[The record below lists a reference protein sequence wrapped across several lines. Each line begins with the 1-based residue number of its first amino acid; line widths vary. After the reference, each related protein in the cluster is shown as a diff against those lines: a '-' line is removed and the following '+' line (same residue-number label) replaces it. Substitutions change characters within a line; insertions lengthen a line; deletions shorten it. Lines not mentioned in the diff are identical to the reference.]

1 METRKQK
8 GLPRA
13 IREADLSRVA
23 PAVETYRK
31 ALGTLPKAAVLKLLD
46 PLSQTYLPPVG
57 SQG

>member
-23 PAVETYRK
+23 PAGETYRK
-31 ALGTLPKAAVLKLLD
+31 ALGTPPKAAVLKFLY
-46 PLSQTYLPPVG
+46 PFPQTYLPPVG
-57 SQG
+57 GQG